1 MPGRLKASGGGRHPS
16 GFGAGFH
23 ASALGRA
30 LAEVCM
36 TRAGV
41 WQKEPCAEGE
51 AGHDVVPPSSQSQPL
66 VDQDSSFHALLDAS
80 SFQALLDDSFQALL
94 EPPSFQAL
102 LDASFQAL
110 LEPPSK
116 HSHPD
121 SDSRSSHS
129 SSITAILRLDTL
141 CQRCCRA
148 ESRVCCKDLNE
159 TVETWLLIDI
169 DRAGLT
175 GVEVSTKLHGE
186 GTQLSEDGYRLCP
199 CAS

>member
-1 MPGRLKASGGGRHPS
+1 MPGRLKSSGGGRHPS

-51 AGHDVVPPSSQSQPL
+51 AGHDVVLPSSQSQPL
-66 VDQDSSFHALLDAS
+66 VDQDSSFHALLDA

-116 HSHPD
+116 HSHPV
-121 SDSRSSHS
+121 SDSGSDSASAMAASFRHGLSHRESHS
-129 SSITAILRLDTL
+129 SRSSITAILRLDTL
-141 CQRCCRA
+141 CQRCC
-148 ESRVCCKDLNE
+148 VCCKDLNE

-175 GVEVSTKLHGE
+175 GVE
-186 GTQLSEDGYRLCP
+186 
-199 CAS
+199 A

>member
-1 MPGRLKASGGGRHPS
+1 MPGRLKASGGAS
-16 GFGAGFH
+16 GFGAGAH

-30 LAEVCM
+30 LAAICM
-36 TRAGV
+36 T
-41 WQKEPCAEGE
+41 WQKEPCAEGALAE
-51 AGHDVVPPSSQSQPL
+51 GALCTGHDVELPSSQSQPL
-66 VDQDSSFHALLDAS
+66 VDQDSFQALLDA
-80 SFQALLDDSFQALL
+80 SFQALLDASFQALL

-121 SDSRSSHS
+121 SDSGSDSASAMAASVRHGLSHRES
-129 SSITAILRLDTL
+129 HYSHSSITAILHLDAL
-141 CQRCCRA
+141 CQRCC
-148 ESRVCCKDLNE
+148 VCCKDLNE

-175 GVEVSTKLHGE
+175 GVE
-186 GTQLSEDGYRLCP
+186 
-199 CAS
+199 A